1 MSAFGGE
8 RETILIV
15 DDEPDILVAL
25 EDLLEDRYRVL
36 TSNAPR
42 EALDIL
48 AREPSVAL
56 ILSDQRMP
64 GMTGDQFLAAA
75 RTASD
80 ADSILLTGYADLSA
94 VVAALN
100 LGGVSGYIAKPW
112 EPGALR
118 AAVAAGV
125 ERTRLRRALRTE
137 QALLRGLMDS
147 VPSVI
152 AFKDAQGRVVRTN
165 ASEDHPFADAPE
177 AAQALAAGQPVQVVE
192 EQATL
197 AGPVWTERQ
206 FVPLRDAAG
215 HLLVIERDVTD
226 QKMAEIRL
234 RQADK
239 LQALGTLA
247 GGVAH
252 DFNNLL
258 TAILGSLELAGRRLP
273 DAEKVKRYLDNASL
287 AARKGAAL
295 THRLLGFSRQQES
308 QPQVVDVAH
317 TLMGMDAILV
327 RTLGGSARIAWDL
340 PEDLW
345 SAHVEPDQLELAV
358 LNLSVNARD
367 AMPDGGVITISARN
381 LAMAGE
387 ASRHDLPDGDYVL
400 VTVRDTGQGISPELM
415 ARIFEP
421 FFTTKPVGK
430 GTGLGLSMVY
440 GFAQRSGGAIDIE
453 SQPGEG
459 TAVNLYL
466 PRGRGACLAVT
477 EDAQDD
483 LVPAAQP
490 TRRVLVVDD
499 DPTVRAVT
507 VAMVRDLG
515 HRVIE
520 AEDGDQALIRVRE
533 ARPDLMIADF
543 AMPGMTGLELAK
555 AAKDMIPEI
564 RVILVTGHA
573 DVTPERTDL
582 SMVRKPFE
590 NRELADRIR
599 SVLTDA

>member
-1 MSAFGGE
+1 MSVQSGE
-8 RETILIV
+8 RPTILVV

-36 TSNAPR
+36 TSNAPGK
-42 EALDIL
+42 ALDIL
-48 AREPSVAL
+48 AQEPSVAL

-64 GMTGDQFLAAA
+64 GLTGDQFLAAA
-75 RTASD
+75 RSISD

-94 VVAALN
+94 VVSALN
-100 LGGVSGYIAKPW
+100 LGGVSGYVAKPW
-112 EPGALR
+112 EPEALR

-147 VPSVI
+147 IPAVI

-165 ASEDHPFADAPE
+165 ASDAHPFADAPE
-177 AAQALAAGQPVQVVE
+177 GAEALAAGQPVQVVTE
-192 EQATL
+192 EATL
-197 AGPVWTERQ
+197 GGPVWTERQ
-206 FVPLRDAAG
+206 YVPLRDEAG

-273 DAEKVKRYLDNASL
+273 DADKVRRYLDNASL

-308 QPQVVDVAH
+308 QPKVVDVAD

-327 RTLGGSARIAWDL
+327 RTLGGAVRIAWDL
-340 PEDLW
+340 PADLW
-345 SAHVEPDQLELAV
+345 PAHVEPDQLELAV

-367 AMPDGGVITISARN
+367 AMPGGGVISISARN
-381 LAMAGE
+381 FAMSGPTA
-387 ASRHDLPDGDYVL
+387 RHDLPDGDYVL
-400 VTVRDTGQGISPELM
+400 VTVRDTGEGISPELM

-466 PRGRGACLAVT
+466 PRGSGDCGPG
-477 EDAQDD
+477 EDCPPVDVALDK
-483 LVPAAQP
+483 QP
-490 TRRVLVVDD
+490 SRSVLVVDD

-520 AEDGDQALIRVRE
+520 AEDGEQALRRVRE
-533 ARPDLMIADF
+533 TRPDLMIADF
-543 AMPGMTGLELAK
+543 AMPGMTGLELAR
-555 AAKDMIPEI
+555 AAQDLAPGI

-582 SMVRKPFE
+582 SLVRKPFE

-599 SVLTDA
+599 SVLADA